1 MVAVFGGGVRALR
14 ELQRKD
20 VSSHSDLRRNSGALV
35 NLVAR
40 WVVLTVAVWLA
51 DVFVG
56 GMNIADGV
64 WNHLWVA
71 ALFGLANAIVGNVI
85 RFVAFPALILTLGV
99 FSIVVNAWMLMLVG
113 DASDALDVSGFGSAF
128 WAGLIIS
135 VVSAILGKGRRDRD

>member
-1 MVAVFGGGVRALR
+1 M
-14 ELQRKD
+14 
-20 VSSHSDLRRNSGALV
+20 
-35 NLVAR
+35 NLAAR
-40 WVVLTVAVWLA
+40 WIVLTLAVWLA

-128 WAGLIIS
+128 WAGLVIS
-135 VVSAILGKGRRDRD
+135 AVSAILGRGRRDRD

>member
-1 MVAVFGGGVRALR
+1 MNLLGRWIALT
-14 ELQRKD
+14 L
-20 VSSHSDLRRNSGALV
+20 
-35 NLVAR
+35 
-40 WVVLTVAVWLA
+40 AVWLA

-56 GMNIADGV
+56 GINIADGI

-71 ALFGLANAIVGNVI
+71 TLFGLANAVVGNLI
-85 RFVAFPALILTLGV
+85 RLVAFPALILTLGV

-128 WAGLIIS
+128 WAGLVIS